1 MLAVHTRLRTVRGA
15 SVPAGRTIGRWNR
28 GSDDQPESR
37 RVMSDVITRPGTT
50 SICAVLL
57 DWHSTG
63 GGAGQPCVEAIAS
76 PGIAERYR
84 KLTGPVPGIYSSPAG
99 IVRMI
104 RRSQRT
110 GSTATDEVTGRRST
124 FGRPPK
130 GSRSGAHSVRTGSTR
145 SSARTDWG
153 FEVGGPFVER
163 GADHGM
169 LVRASG
175 GMLPGG

>member
-1 MLAVHTRLRTVRGA
+1 MINRKAGVSCPMLSPDQARLPSARFSWT
-15 SVPAGRTIGRWNR
+15 
-28 GSDDQPESR
+28 
-37 RVMSDVITRPGTT
+37 GT
-50 SICAVLL
+50 AP
-57 DWHSTG
+57 G